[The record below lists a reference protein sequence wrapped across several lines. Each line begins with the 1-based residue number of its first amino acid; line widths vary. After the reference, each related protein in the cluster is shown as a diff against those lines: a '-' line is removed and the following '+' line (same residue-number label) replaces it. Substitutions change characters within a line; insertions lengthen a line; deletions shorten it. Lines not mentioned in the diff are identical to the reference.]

1 MLLSVRLLR
10 RLHKRSPTGLRW
22 TVAEIGVSLIGII
35 GAILLV
41 LPAYHGRT
49 VPDVA
54 IDLAMP
60 LGPGRYL
67 VINGGATPA
76 INAHFYTLDQE
87 SAADFRGQ
95 SYAID
100 IIGNNRV
107 GLRAPGISPADPT
120 KYIIYGHDVLAPCA
134 GTVLATVDGV
144 PDNDVPEMNRNSMTG
159 NSVILDCDGL
169 AVVLAHFIPGSIN
182 VSEADQIVSRQQIAF
197 VGNSGNSGEPHL
209 HMHVQTIGSPET
221 PIAGE
226 PLWLTIN
233 GHFPVRNSRFVVE
246 N

>member
-1 MLLSVRLLR
+1 VLLSVRLLR